1 MKTRM
6 PATRQLPP
14 ERLAGLPKLPDNEQ
28 FAGPLDGV
36 PRIYRH
42 AKCGVETE
50 MPEEVI
56 RSYLADP
63 WMYNDWVW
71 CCGCEDNIRQQDL
84 TWTESSEPLDA
95 YFARLKE
102 SKSPPRST
110 YSLIREPLI
119 FGMLG
124 LAIGLFS
131 GSAGLGAGIGLAF
144 GVLLVVARRLGMR

>member
-1 MKTRM
+1 M
-6 PATRQLPP
+6 PARQLPP
-14 ERLAGLPKLPDNEQ
+14 ERLAGLPKLSHEDR

-50 MPEEVI
+50 MPEEII

-84 TWTESSEPLDA
+84 TWTDSGEALNS
-95 YFARLKE
+95 YFGRLKQA
-102 SKSPPRST
+102 KSLPSST
-110 YSLIREPLI
+110 YSLVREPLI
-119 FGMLG
+119 FGILG
-124 LAIGLFS
+124 FAIGMYS
-131 GSAGLGAGIGLAF
+131 GSTLLGAGIGVVF
-144 GVLLVVARRLGMR
+144 GLLLILARRLGMR